1 MSYIIAIILFL
12 ILIFMIISLAKW
24 TIKTAFVII
33 GIFGILSLVT
43 FFVQPDARKPFRL
56 NVIEKILKIN
66 SDGSTTIIQTTTTEE
81 LKQK

>member
-12 ILIFMIISLAKW
+12 ILTTLIVSLAKW
-24 TIKTAFVII
+24 TIKTAVLVVA
-33 GIFGILSLVT
+33 IFGVISFVT
-43 FFVQPDARKPFRL
+43 FFVQPGARKPFRL

-66 SDGSTTIIQTTTTEE
+66 PDGSTTIIQTTTTEE